1 VHLDT
6 QILRLRL
13 KKEIKG
19 LLAECLAL
27 IILNKKP
34 MKYLDL
40 KFSEEEMT
48 SIHDLAGCNYSPE
61 KIALFLD
68 VDKKAFMQL
77 WYQKESA
84 VRTAYDRG
92 KLVSEFKINGKQ
104 KELAES
110 GNITATQIF
119 IGLRETTEVER
130 IRDQILYGHED
141 VD

>member
-6 QILRLRL
+6 QILRVRL

-110 GNITATQIF
+110 GNITAAQIF